1 MSQQDLYIGFPK
13 LGVEVERFPSRISCF
28 IFRSAI
34 KVLKTDG
41 CIMRRFIK
49 LEALAALGL
58 VAIVG
63 CKEDKVPTEEPQAEE
78 PVEQPAETEDKGA
91 TESKPA
97 HSSAIPGTENQ
108 LLHDQDVPEV
118 SFEIA
123 APADDTVLESGDRV
137 EVSFDVTNYRTGKE
151 IGQHVHLI
159 VDNNPYIAHYDAS
172 TPVVLE
178 GLEPGTH
185 TLRAFPAR
193 HYHLS
198 LKEGDV
204 FKTVNFH
211 VKEKT
216 ADYGFDRTKPYLTY
230 SRPKG
235 TYDQEAAKSL
245 LLDFYVQNVEIGKDA
260 KVVYG
265 VNGEETELTEWKPV
279 LLPPL
284 EAGEHTIT
292 LKLVDMDGKPIENGG
307 FNNTTRT
314 ITVK

>member
-1 MSQQDLYIGFPK
+1 MK
-13 LGVEVERFPSRISCF
+13 
-28 IFRSAI
+28 
-34 KVLKTDG
+34 
-41 CIMRRFIK
+41 RFIRIE
-49 LEALAALGL
+49 LLVALAL
-58 VAIVG
+58 VAAVG
-63 CKEDKVPTEEPQAEE
+63 CKEDKQPKEEPSAEE
-78 PVEQPAETEDKGA
+78 VEAPADKDEAEEGA
-91 TESKPA
+91 ADSQAP

-118 SFEIA
+118 SLAIT
-123 APADDTVLESGDRV
+123 APEDGAVLESGEKV
-137 EVSFDVTNYRTGKE
+137 EVSFDVGNYRTGTE

-159 VDNNPYIAHYDAS
+159 VDNNPYIAHYDAT

-178 GLEPGTH
+178 NLEPGTH

-204 FKTVNFH
+204 FKTTTFH
-211 VKEKT
+211 VEEKSD
-216 ADYGFDRTKPYLTY
+216 DYTFDREKPYVTY

-235 TYDQEAAKSL
+235 TYGQDAAKSL
-245 LLDFYVQNVEIGKDA
+245 LLDFYVQNVELGTDA

-284 EAGEHTIT
+284 EAGEHEIT
-292 LKLVDMDGKPIENGG
+292 LKLVDMEGNLIENGG